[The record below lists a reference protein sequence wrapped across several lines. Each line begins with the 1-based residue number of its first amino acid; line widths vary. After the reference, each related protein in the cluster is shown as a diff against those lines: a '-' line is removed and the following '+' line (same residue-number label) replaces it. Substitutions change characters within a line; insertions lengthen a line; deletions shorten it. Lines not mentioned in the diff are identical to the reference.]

1 MLLQRLDFLLPYT
14 VKRLT
19 PADVDEILA
28 LQAKHSEYHQH
39 YQTSPVTKADILAE
53 LETLPPKAVPE
64 QKFYLGFY
72 AQDELVVLVDLVLD
86 HPQAN
91 CTWLGLVMTEK
102 TKLRQHYATKV
113 LTALRSAL
121 KREGYKELM
130 TSSALSDV
138 NAQAFLNAQG
148 FEQGM
153 VTSVYDPKLG
163 HDIQVVLRG
172 IEL

>member
-39 YQTSPVTKADILAE
+39 YQTNPVTKADILAE
-53 LETLPPKAVPE
+53 LETLPSKALPE

-91 CTWLGLVMTEK
+91 CAWLGLVMTEK

-138 NAQAFLNAQG
+138 NAQAFLNVQG

-153 VTSVYDPKLG
+153 VTAVYDPKLG

>member
-14 VKRLT
+14 VKCLT
-19 PADVDEILA
+19 SADVDEILA
-28 LQAKHSEYHQH
+28 LQAKHLEYHQH
-39 YQTSPVTKADILAE
+39 YQTDQVTKEDILAE
-53 LETLPPKAVPE
+53 LETLPPKALPE

-72 AQDELVVLVDLVLD
+72 VKDELVVLVDLVLD
-86 HPQAN
+86 HPKAN
-91 CTWLGLVMTEK
+91 CAWLGLVMTEK
-102 TKLRQHYATKV
+102 TKLRQHYATRV
-113 LTALRSAL
+113 LTALRAAL

-153 VTSVYDPKLG
+153 VTWVYDPKLG
-163 HDIQVVLRG
+163 RDIQVILRG
-172 IEL
+172 LEL

>member
-1 MLLQRLDFLLPYT
+1 MLLQRLNFLLPYT

-39 YQTSPVTKADILAE
+39 YQTNPVTKEDILAE
-53 LETLPPKAVPE
+53 LETLPPKALPE

-153 VTSVYDPKLG
+153 VTAVYDPKLG

>member
-19 PADVDEILA
+19 SADVGEILA
-28 LQAKHSEYHQH
+28 LQAKHLEYHQH
-39 YQTSPVTKADILAE
+39 YQTSP
-53 LETLPPKAVPE
+53 PKALPE

-72 AQDELVVLVDLVLD
+72 VKDELVVLVDLVLD
-86 HPQAN
+86 HPKAN
-91 CTWLGLVMTEK
+91 CAWLGLVMTEK

-113 LTALRSAL
+113 LTALKAAL
-121 KREGYKELM
+121 KREGYKELL

-138 NAQAFLNAQG
+138 NAQGFLNALG

-153 VTSVYDPKLG
+153 VTWVYDPKLG

>member
-39 YQTSPVTKADILAE
+39 YQTNPVTKADILAE
-53 LETLPPKAVPE
+53 LETLPSKALPE

-91 CTWLGLVMTEK
+91 CAWLGLVMTEK

-113 LTALRSAL
+113 LMALRSAL

-138 NAQAFLNAQG
+138 NAQAFLN
-148 FEQGM
+148 
-153 VTSVYDPKLG
+153 V
-163 HDIQVVLRG
+163 
-172 IEL
+172 